1 MNKKRGL
8 KPILSIHSI
17 QSSESPAYRANL
29 KENDL
34 VYSMTTKTHSL
45 NVSNFN
51 RDLQKLSKL
60 ISAAVSV
67 DDVVEVVVKRVD
79 GEVGGDGEGELL
91 TLLLKPGKWNGV
103 GVVGCR
109 FDLV

>member
-1 MNKKRGL
+1 
-8 KPILSIHSI
+8 
-17 QSSESPAYRANL
+17 
-29 KENDL
+29 
-34 VYSMTTKTHSL
+34 MTTKTHSL

-79 GEVGGDGEGELL
+79 GDGDGEGELL